1 MEEDRQT
8 KVQEFQASNC
18 VFLSA
23 RAKLEVELIATTK
36 EEEDFSKNQDWRS

>member
-1 MEEDRQT
+1 MEKDRQT

-23 RAKLEVELIATTK
+23 RDKLEAELIASTK
-36 EEEDFSKNQDWRS
+36 EEENFKKNRDWRS

>member
-23 RAKLEVELIATTK
+23 RTKLEVELIASTK
-36 EEEDFSKNQDWRS
+36 EEEDFFQNRD